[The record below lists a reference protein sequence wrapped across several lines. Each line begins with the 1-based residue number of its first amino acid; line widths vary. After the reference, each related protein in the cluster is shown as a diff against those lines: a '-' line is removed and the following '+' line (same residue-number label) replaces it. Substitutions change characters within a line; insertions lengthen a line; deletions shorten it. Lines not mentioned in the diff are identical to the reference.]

1 MPFLHLLVVLF
12 VISCSAVQSLEVPY
26 NYVVGSVVT
35 SCGHPTFH
43 SIPSTPYPAEN
54 GYNVSMWTRDPNVR
68 CFQTVGELLTY
79 CQKIYD
85 STPHGKVNQVVLDP
99 FRHSTPKRP
108 LYSSLIAT
116 TNMRRYMCMHSSS
129 PSVVSPDMPLD
140 SLEPPSTVKPAVHS
154 SPMPFPTLIEVHKA
168 LFSERLLRLSNETK
182 SNVSQLIHHMITE
195 SEGLRHLHNLNS
207 ASAQHLPSSMLQQAH
222 EQLERIWEKEEA
234 EWFELESERHND
246 LVKQL
251 ESADW
256 ASENEFVYVMQEFNT
271 DPNRVQDALA
281 ILLDRLAASV
291 QEEVRHLDLIRSEQP
306 WALQLEHESA
316 NWTAAA
322 TSGAV
327 SLEKVHQALMKHVRT
342 ATIAINAL
350 HSVMAKAARTSS
362 LASYKPSLLASYN
375 KLQQH
380 LLEAQRVLNEAKSVF
395 LQHLKQR
402 MHSNLESINANLGDL
417 NDPDHAYLRDWI
429 QSKHHEELVLI
440 DTLVSQLFAS
450 DWHPKGQPNHTSDS
464 GSDTVRKKFVINL
477 VLYSL
482 LALAVILLV
491 SVVLMAVCYH
501 CMFRSAEF
509 EDPSAASA
517 RKMRAKL
524 RQLLLLR
531 SNKLKH
537 WWQFTGQPVSTL
549 DWKVGHPIV
558 VVDDSKI
565 YPSQQDYS
573 RAVHSAMG
581 PNDCA
586 SSFDQKATDAGLL
599 RGYGNPTSLLA

>member
-207 ASAQHLPSSMLQQAH
+207 VSAQHLPSSMLQVC
-222 EQLERIWEKEEA
+222 LTVLS
-234 EWFELESERHND
+234 FGD
-246 LVKQL
+246 
-251 ESADW
+251 
-256 ASENEFVYVMQEFNT
+256 
-271 DPNRVQDALA
+271 
-281 ILLDRLAASV
+281 
-291 QEEVRHLDLIRSEQP
+291 
-306 WALQLEHESA
+306 
-316 NWTAAA
+316 
-322 TSGAV
+322 
-327 SLEKVHQALMKHVRT
+327 
-342 ATIAINAL
+342 
-350 HSVMAKAARTSS
+350 SS
-362 LASYKPSLLASYN
+362 LNDCNLFINLIAFSVGRRGRPLSL
-375 KLQQH
+375 
-380 LLEAQRVLNEAKSVF
+380 
-395 LQHLKQR
+395 
-402 MHSNLESINANLGDL
+402 IG
-417 NDPDHAYLRDWI
+417 
-429 QSKHHEELVLI
+429 
-440 DTLVSQLFAS
+440 DTLVPFAS
-450 DWHPKGQPNHTSDS
+450 ISQPLM
-464 GSDTVRKKFVINL
+464 TVL
-477 VLYSL
+477 SST
-482 LALAVILLV
+482 AL
-491 SVVLMAVCYH
+491 H
-501 CMFRSAEF
+501 
-509 EDPSAASA
+509 ASNYWA
-517 RKMRAKL
+517 Y
-524 RQLLLLR
+524 
-531 SNKLKH
+531 
-537 WWQFTGQPVSTL
+537 F
-549 DWKVGHPIV
+549 
-558 VVDDSKI
+558 
-565 YPSQQDYS
+565 
-573 RAVHSAMG
+573 
-581 PNDCA
+581 A
-586 SSFDQKATDAGLL
+586 S
-599 RGYGNPTSLLA
+599 